1 MITKYLIYVLVEFK
15 GVYNVIDVKKIIFN
29 IIILY
34 INMPQV
40 TRTRTPT
47 FTEWMK
53 SVEKKSPNKT
63 PDGDFSFADCHGP
76 NDGSEKTTPERR
88 PSNKCKSSPS
98 IFKHPSYKHVQKNA
112 KIPRRTISTF
122 PVINDKYNYIPPGC
136 GGYKKIRRTRK
147 KSKKSAKRIK
157 KNLRKTK
164 NNKKK

>member
-15 GVYNVIDVKKIIFN
+15 CVYNVIDVKKIIFN

-34 INMPQV
+34 INMPQG
-40 TRTRTPT
+40 TRTPT

-63 PDGDFSFADCHGP
+63 PDGDFSFESCHGS
-76 NDGSEKTTPERR
+76 NDGNHTPERR
-88 PSNKCKSSPS
+88 QGLTNNCKRSPS
-98 IFKHPSYKHVQKNA
+98 VFKHPSYKHVQRHTT
-112 KIPRRTISTF
+112 IPIPEIRKF
-122 PVINDKYNYIPPGC
+122 PDIIDYTHKYIPSGA

-147 KSKKSAKRIK
+147 KSKKSAKHIK